1 MVYIDK
7 WESFMEAAQQVFAFS
22 LVAACW
28 RGLPAPAARAC
39 LAGVSTSPECL
50 LLTLSRLTVTAAL
63 HQ

>member
-28 RGLPAPAARAC
+28 RDLAAPAARAC